1 MTGVDEGARKEAA
14 YERRF
19 WIISPNVG
27 GKNKTS
33 DEWVRAICLYRRAF
47 MGWGPGDPSHRLGC
61 VFAYDIKPG
70 DIVLIAR
77 SHSNNPQVVG
87 YGVVEGTFETDIDGL
102 ELPVKQEWNGSYR
115 RLSPFIQI
123 DALPEDLRIMDVLR
137 HNTSA
142 LLKMHPEK
150 AEKQRHKAIC
160 DWLLKKLE
168 SSQSANRRARSSDVV
183 KRVGATLSRLP
194 NDSELEYQVRTRQE
208 VKKAQKAE
216 AALVKA
222 YTLWLKKQDR
232 ALCSIRYRGSLRCD
246 LYECKLKHLIEAK
259 CSTSREHIR
268 MAVGQLLDYS
278 HLGRKDLG
286 KPEMAILLP
295 GKPAKKIVEWLKV
308 ELNIS
313 VIWQDGSKFRDNAN
327 ERFV

>member
-14 YERRF
+14 RGRRF
-19 WIISPNVG
+19 WIVSPNVG

-33 DEWVRAICLYRRAF
+33 DEWVRAICLHHSAF
-47 MGWGPGDPSHRLGC
+47 MGWGPNDPSHRLGR
-61 VFAYDIKPG
+61 VFAYDIAPG

-77 SHSNNPQVVG
+77 SHSKKPQVVG
-87 YGVVEGTFETDIDGL
+87 YGAVEGAFEEDIGGL
-102 ELPVKQEWNGSYR
+102 ELPGKHEWHGSFR

-123 DALPEDLRIMDVLR
+123 DALPENLPIMDVLR

-142 LLKMHPEK
+142 LLEMHP
-150 AEKQRHKAIC
+150 AKQHHEAIC
-160 DWLLKKLE
+160 DWLLQNLE
-168 SSQSANRRARSSDVV
+168 SNLPANRRARSSGVV
-183 KRVGATLSRLP
+183 GPVGATLSRLP
-194 NDSELEYQVRTRQE
+194 NDSELEYQVRTKQE

-232 ALCSIRYRGSLRCD
+232 ALCSIRYGGSLQCD
-246 LYECKLKHLIEAK
+246 LYEAELKHLIEAK
-259 CSTSREHIR
+259 RSTSREHLR

-278 HLGRKDLG
+278 HLGETDFG

-295 GKPAKKIVEWLKV
+295 RRPATEIVGWLKTK
-308 ELNIS
+308 LNIS
-313 VIWQDGSKFRDNAN
+313 VIWKNGSKFRDNADG
-327 ERFV
+327 RFV